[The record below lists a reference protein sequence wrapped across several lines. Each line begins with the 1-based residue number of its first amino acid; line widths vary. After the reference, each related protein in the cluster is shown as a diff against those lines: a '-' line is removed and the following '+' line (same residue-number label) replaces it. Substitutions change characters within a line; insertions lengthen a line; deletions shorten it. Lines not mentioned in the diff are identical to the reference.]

1 MPRKIDSYFSP
12 ILYYW
17 SEVSFPTYEMW
28 AHILLPSQSILLCIR
43 WDRECQYTLK
53 IVFLYWNLRDLSL
66 VVRMAN
72 GRAPGTNKLPLVVA
86 AGRIGLR
93 RILRPNPGW
102 WLARTVWPE
111 KKQWNH
117 CLPPPHLVT
126 HPRMGFSLCR
136 SIPSEP
142 PLIQLIYGP
151 AVGDFHSASGWLPC
165 SSVTLSFASGSW
177 QPKEV
182 GCAELCF
189 LWVLERRNPGPEAR
203 IYW

>member
-17 SEVSFPTYEMW
+17 SEVSFPIYEMW

-53 IVFLYWNLRDLSL
+53 IIFLYWNLRDLSL

-72 GRAPGTNKLPLVVA
+72 GRAPGTNKLPLVVT
-86 AGRIGLR
+86 AGRSGLR

-126 HPRMGFSLCR
+126 
-136 SIPSEP
+136 
-142 PLIQLIYGP
+142 P
-151 AVGDFHSASGWLPC
+151 AWGSASVGASPQSLLWSNLFTVLQLVTFIQHLAGFLAPAWHSPLPLALG
-165 SSVTLSFASGSW
+165 SLRKLGVQSFAFS
-177 QPKEV
+177 E
-182 GCAELCF
+182 F
-189 LWVLERRNPGPEAR
+189 
-203 IYW
+203 